1 MDFEQRLQRAIDR
14 GQQVKNQ
21 KGQAAA
27 TREMTEEEYRQLH
40 SSIRLELSEHI
51 ESGVRK
57 VADHFPG
64 FRYQTVVGEAG
75 WGARIVRDDFAIE
88 GGKKSNQYSRLEL
101 LIRPFSEAHI
111 VELSAKGTIRNKEVI
126 SRNHFQFLDKIDTDS
141 YSELIDLWILEY
153 AEQYS
158 AEA

>member
-64 FRYQTVVGEAG
+64 FRYQTVVGEDG

>member
-1 MDFEQRLQRAIDR
+1 MDFQQRLQKAIAR
-14 GQQVKNQ
+14 GRQVRDQ

-40 SSIRLELSEHI
+40 STIRLELSDHI
-51 ESGVRK
+51 ESGVRQ
-57 VADHFPG
+57 VSEHFPG
-64 FRYQTVVGEAG
+64 FRYQTVVGEDG

-88 GGKKSNQYSRLEL
+88 AGKKSNHYSRLEL

-111 VELSAKGTIRNKEVI
+111 VELSAKGTVRNKEVI
-126 SRNHFQFLDKIDTDS
+126 SRNHYQFLDKIDTDS

-158 AEA
+158 AET

>member
-51 ESGVRK
+51 ESGVQK

-64 FRYQTVVGEAG
+64 FRYQTVVGEDG

>member
-14 GQQVKNQ
+14 GRKIKDQ

-40 SSIRLELSEHI
+40 SKIRLELSEHI
-51 ESGVRK
+51 ESAIRK

-64 FRYQTVVGEAG
+64 FRYHTVVGEDG
-75 WGARIVRDDFAIE
+75 WGARIIRDDFAIE
-88 GGKKSNQYSRLEL
+88 DGRKSNQYSRLEL

-111 VELSAKGTIRNKEVI
+111 VELSAKGTIRNKETI
-126 SRNHFQFLDKIDTDS
+126 SRNHYQFLDKIDIDS
-141 YSELIDLWILEY
+141 YSEMIDLWILEY

-158 AEA
+158 ADA